1 MGSWLIAVYMVVD
14 GVCEDDQFI
23 VICFM
28 TCEFHSVLTAFLV
41 SVWKIDVDATGRD
54 SQ

>member
-28 TCEFHSVLTAFLV
+28 TCEFHSVLTLRV
-41 SVWKIDVDATGRD
+41 SCERVEN
-54 SQ
+54 